1 MSPYRESTEE
11 QGSIQRGQDALSC
24 RTRVGEPA
32 RQGRRL
38 GSKSKERER
47 GGAAGVRDGVARDR
61 LRPDIRLETRDF
73 LQGFL
78 QIRFENRAASRTST
92 VSPARLRQSLSG
104 RSKKTRGSFRGRPR
118 VLKFA
123 SLLSTILQTQAKGN
137 LRDVATP
144 VSRGCCSG
152 PPGDRRRARRDVRFR
167 GPR

>member
-24 RTRVGEPA
+24 RTREGEPA

-47 GGAAGVRDGVARDR
+47 GGASGVRDGVAQDC

-78 QIRFENRAASRTST
+78 QIRFENRRSEEHTSELQ
-92 VSPARLRQSLSG
+92 SPMYLVCRLLLE
-104 RSKKTRGSFRGRPR
+104 KKKKKYTRE
-118 VLKFA
+118 
-123 SLLSTILQTQAKGN
+123 
-137 LRDVATP
+137 
-144 VSRGCCSG
+144 
-152 PPGDRRRARRDVRFR
+152 
-167 GPR
+167 